1 MEKREKRPYEAPTME
16 TAAYE
21 PYDLRPDPLE
31 DPGLRGGAAGGLKAP
46 NPAE

>member
-16 TAAYE
+16 MVACE
-21 PYDLRPDPLE
+21 PYYLRPDPLE

-46 NPAE
+46 NLAE